1 MEYKSIKG
9 FNGFG
14 QFGMLLVFLGLGF
27 VLAAAIQLVI
37 FMQVLPAGTSLMD
50 SKALMDAIKS
60 PKNVSAARA
69 AQVMGTFALMFI
81 PAVLWSLV
89 VNGKNKFWLGFNKHI
104 NWQQVAIGFAIIFL
118 ANILAGPLADL
129 SKSIIAQFPALDARA
144 LKMENEYN
152 EQVMAMSNLKNW
164 GEFVLAI
171 FIMAFFPAMF
181 EEMFFRGT
189 MQNLFVKWWKMPL
202 LAIIFTSLIF
212 SLIHFSIYLFIS
224 RAILGFVLGMMF
236 YKSKNIW
243 VNIIAHFLN
252 NALAVIGLFYEMQTK
267 GKVNV
272 DAVDPKVPWWGG
284 LLALAAIIFLFW
296 LFDKYSVENKL
307 RIDMKEQA
315 LMAEADPFAGIAG
328 K

>member
-9 FNGFG
+9 FNGWG
-14 QFGMLLVFLGLGF
+14 QFGMLLVFLGLGL
-27 VLAAAIQLVI
+27 VLAAAVQLVI
-37 FMQVLPAGTSLMD
+37 FMQVMPAGTSLTD

-60 PKNVSAARA
+60 PKNVGAARA
-69 AQVMGTFALMFI
+69 AQVLGTLCLLFI

-118 ANILAGPLADL
+118 ANILAGPMADL
-129 SKSIIAQFPALDARA
+129 SKSVISQFPALDARA
-144 LKMENEYN
+144 LRMENEYN
-152 EQVMAMSNLKNW
+152 DQVMAMSNLKNW

-181 EEMFFRGT
+181 EEMFFRGAL
-189 MQNLFVKWWKMPL
+189 QNLFVKWWKMPL
-202 LAIIFTSLIF
+202 AALLFTSVIF
-212 SLIHFSIYLFIS
+212 SFIHFSIYLFVS

-267 GKVNV
+267 GKVDVN
-272 DAVDPKVPWWGG
+272 AVDIKVPWWGG
-284 LLALAAIIFLFW
+284 LLALAAIIFLFR
-296 LFDKYSVENKL
+296 LFDKYSTENKL
-307 RIDMKEQA
+307 RINMSERA
-315 LMAEADPFAGIAG
+315 LMAEADPFAGFAE